1 MYSYKYILYFIILI
15 SIKTDLVHLKHLPT
29 LVSSLELRS
38 LSQKLSFIN
47 NSRVLEAGIGE
58 AAGKNYSE

>member
-1 MYSYKYILYFIILI
+1 MYSYKYMLYFFILI

-38 LSQKLSFIN
+38 LSQKPSFIN
-47 NSRVLEAGIGE
+47 NYRNLEAGIGE
-58 AAGKNYSE
+58 IVGKNYSE